1 MAARKN
7 IGDCI
12 KTETF
17 SFTSVSGVQS
27 LPANLNASH
36 ALVQF
41 YTDSSGVA
49 AIGTDVMA
57 YQPLV
62 VLTEDGTTPVA
73 TYAGVGIKLFNQS
86 IYEVESGNN
95 AAALKVKA
103 FAAGYTVYC
112 QISWYK

>member
-1 MAARKN
+1 MARKN
-7 IGDCI
+7 LGDCI

-17 SFTSVSGVQS
+17 NFTAGDGVQT
-27 LPANLNASH
+27 LPENKSASK
-36 ALVQF
+36 ALIQF
-41 YTDSSGVA
+41 YTDAAGVA

-73 TYAGVGIKLFNQS
+73 TYAGVGIKLFNMS
-86 IYEVESGNN
+86 IYEVTSGENIDN
-95 AAALKVKA
+95 FKVRA

-112 QISWYK
+112 QIHWFK